1 MPICLWCWR
10 GAEPLPTNPNLSVSH
25 VFPDSGEGPRPSPQ
39 TRNLSV
45 SGSVTTPTSYST
57 KSPPLTPPLQHNSKG
72 IKRDCESK
80 PPSPTYP
87 HFTSVKEPGACARGA
102 VAGTPGVGGGMRG
115 VTASPAAPRGQ
126 FKLHGTCIVAPQLS
140 TEWYINLCYIF
151 VLV

>member
-45 SGSVTTPTSYST
+45 SGSVTTPTSIST
-57 KSPPLTPPLQHNSKG
+57 RSPPFTLPLQHNSKG

-151 VLV
+151 VLF